1 MSRHMALHEDVL
13 ESILNILKQDDYY
26 RTLEDLPVIDDLTA
40 YDDIRLFPEL
50 YDTST
55 IIERITGEA
64 DLIERQFRR
73 LGIYPQPTNLSPS
86 ASTSAP
92 KPTSIFEPSS
102 TDKQSTESSPQ
113 SSLPCGQR
121 TLAASTSSSDAPSS
135 HTPPQPFVHSQH
147 QPKIPTPT
155 QHTSPKPHKQQIQQ
169 TPVKTNA
176 NQPTQPSISDEE
188 QQRVPKSTNSSQVKH
203 SKQQPRQQDECLCFY
218 CNQPGHLKRSCPKI
232 PYCSKC
238 RTRGH
243 TLDRCT
249 NKPQRNRHMH
259 QTGESRDQQKRNEDL
274 PQFSSHHN
282 RCLQCAGDHQTA
294 NCTMTRQQQTPTTNS
309 PASGTGT
316 SIHQNA
322 PNTSHSSSH
331 PNSQSPATHSQ
342 STLHVQMPTLNINTP
357 PFPSNLHQA
366 PVPPLAQNNQS
377 TNYHTNQQQM
387 HTPPTQPF
395 NAQLPQSFNPHV
407 PPPYFPQYLPTNSPS
422 AHSTDSSIL
431 LALQKQ
437 WERQE
442 RLDMERNQ
450 MEKQK
455 EERKRM
461 KEEREQRKEDR
472 K

>member
-1 MSRHMALHEDVL
+1 M
-13 ESILNILKQDDYY
+13 
-26 RTLEDLPVIDDLTA
+26 
-40 YDDIRLFPEL
+40 
-50 YDTST
+50 
-55 IIERITGEA
+55 
-64 DLIERQFRR
+64 
-73 LGIYPQPTNLSPS
+73 YPQPTNPSPS
-86 ASTSAP
+86 TSTSTP
-92 KPTSIFEPSS
+92 RPTSIFEPSS
-102 TDKQSTESSPQ
+102 PQQLTENQNTESSPQ

-121 TLAASTSSSDAPSS
+121 TPAGSSSTSDTPSS
-135 HTPPQPFVHSQH
+135 YTPPQPFVHSQQ

-155 QHTSPKPHKQQIQQ
+155 HHTSPKPHKPQDIQHS
-169 TPVKTNA
+169 PVKTNV
-176 NQPTQPSISDEE
+176 NPPTQPPISDEE
-188 QQRVPKSTNSSQVKH
+188 QQHVPKSTNGSQVKH
-203 SKQQPRQQDECLCFY
+203 SKQQLRQQEECLCFY
-218 CNQPGHLKRSCPKI
+218 CNQPGHLKRNCPKI

-238 RTRGH
+238 RARGH
-243 TLDRCT
+243 APDRCT
-249 NKPQRNRHMH
+249 SKPQRNRHTH

-282 RCLQCAGDHQTA
+282 RCLHCAGDHQTA
-294 NCTMTRQQQTPTTNS
+294 NCTTTRQQQTPTTNS
-309 PASGTGT
+309 PASGTGI

-331 PNSQSPATHSQ
+331 PNSQSPASHQHSQ
-342 STLHVQMPTLNINTP
+342 STLHVQTPTLNINSP
-357 PFPSNLHQA
+357 QFQSNLHQA
-366 PVPPLAQNNQS
+366 PPPPLAQNNQS
-377 TNYHTNQQQM
+377 TNYHTNQQQI

-407 PPPYFPQYLPTNSPS
+407 PPPYFPQYPPTNSPS

-442 RLDMERNQ
+442 RLDMDCNA